1 MCRCSCARTIR
12 PGVIDYREPEI
23 KDCAC
28 GQDHVTM
35 PMNSGDREYASRER
49 RNRSCVCGGN
59 PDAIVNAVKM
69 GMQLAAWDTYQ
80 PNLAATE
87 EREAAERARQ
97 TVARWHE

>member
-12 PGVIDYREPEI
+12 PHVIDYREPATSPCRI
-23 KDCAC
+23 
-28 GQDHVTM
+28 
-35 PMNSGDREYASRER
+35 
-49 RNRSCVCGGN
+49 CGGN

-69 GMQLAAWDTYQ
+69 GMQMAAFDTYAS
-80 PNLAATE
+80 NLAATE